1 MILRQALVLLSVLLQ
16 CGAAFAQPRSVTGRV
31 ADVNGMPVV
40 GATVVVKEARSS
52 GAITDSDG
60 RYQIRIPEGGKTLL
74 FSFVGYQ
81 TQKRRGSGAYTFGRG
96 PATLLHGDRTGR
108 RDGIFADHGQEVTVR
123 WES

>member
-81 TQKRRGSGAYTFGRG
+81 TQEQVWLRGVHVWTWSCNPPPRKSN
-96 PATLLHGDRTGR
+96 R
-108 RDGIFADHGQEVTVR
+108 
-123 WES
+123 SS

>member
-81 TQKRRGSGAYTFGRG
+81 TQEQVVAPGRTRLDVVLQPSSTEIEQVVVTG
-96 PATLLHGDRTGR
+96 YYENGR
-108 RDGIFADHGQEVTVR
+108 RFED
-123 WES
+123 

>member
-81 TQKRRGSGAYTFGRG
+81 TQ
-96 PATLLHGDRTGR
+96 
-108 RDGIFADHGQEVTVR
+108 E
-123 WES
+123 